1 MTYKRK
7 SMNAGDDH
15 AYKLQTYT
23 VCLRSSSHFAEMF
36 KGVSGDAS
44 PDKF

>member
-1 MTYKRK
+1 MMDKRK

-23 VCLRSSSHFAEMF
+23 VCLRSSSHCEAMF